1 MESNYAKENVP
12 TQQPPPCEK
21 ARFQSEDG
29 DQKRPRSIE
38 TPPCEGP
45 QTPDGSALLSFR
57 LPKAARLKKPAE
69 FRRVYEQGRRFE
81 GRFMTVFILP
91 SENKAH
97 RLGITASKKAIG
109 KAHDRNRAKRLL
121 RESFRL
127 SRADLDAI
135 SVKYDW
141 VLNARRSLLRVK
153 LDKPLAE
160 FRQIAEKV
168 KLGEDNL
175 PQGKRSKTE
184 NI

>member
-45 QTPDGSALLSFR
+45 QTPDGSALLSFK
-57 LPKAARLKKPAE
+57 LPKAARLRKPAE

-91 SENKAH
+91 NENTVH

-109 KAHDRNRAKRLL
+109 KAVMRNRAKRLL

-127 SRADLDAI
+127 SRVELDAI

-141 VLNARRSLLRVK
+141 VLNARRSLLKVK

-168 KLGEDNL
+168 KLGEDQL
-175 PQGKRSKTE
+175 PQGKRSRTE

>member
-29 DQKRPRSIE
+29 DQKRSRSIE

-45 QTPDGSALLSFR
+45 QTPDGSALLSFK
-57 LPKAARLKKPAE
+57 LPKAARLAKPAE

-91 SENKAH
+91 NENTVH

-109 KAHDRNRAKRLL
+109 KAVKRNRAKRLL
-121 RESFRL
+121 RESLRL
-127 SRADLDAI
+127 SRAELDAI

-168 KLGEDNL
+168 KLGEDQL
-175 PQGKRSKTE
+175 PQGKRSRTE